1 MKRFEKYEAE
11 GLTPEQMEEK
21 EAQRRKRARSKSR
34 QRKEAQLESKG
45 IDFNYFLF
53 FGNLRNYQENIR
65 GLGRFL
71 AQFRKFPWLEEGKH
85 DLE

>member
-45 IDFNYFLF
+45 IDFNYFF
-53 FGNLRNYQENIR
+53 I
-65 GLGRFL
+65 
-71 AQFRKFPWLEEGKH
+71 FRKP
-85 DLE
+85 